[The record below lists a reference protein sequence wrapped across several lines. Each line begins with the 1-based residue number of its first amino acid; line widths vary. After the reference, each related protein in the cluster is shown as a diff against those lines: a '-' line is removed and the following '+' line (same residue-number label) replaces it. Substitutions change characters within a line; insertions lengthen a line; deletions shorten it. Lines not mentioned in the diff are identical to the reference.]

1 VDSKN
6 VWVGKTASQWLRL
19 FFLLVLFVTPM
30 TAFGDVRGVDFGLG
44 APDSPLFESFD
55 VLEQGTSQQKPAAS
69 QTTGNQTGNQANGQ
83 QTTEQARDEA
93 NKSVPVSKQQP
104 KRILGLMPNYRAVSA
119 GAIPPPPTPKEAFII
134 ATRNSFDYSSFVFV
148 GITSAMA
155 EWSDAHKQ
163 LGEGFAGYG
172 RYYWRGYLDKT
183 DGNYLVIFALPTLLH
198 EDERYYAKGE
208 GGILKRGIYAATRVL
223 ITPNYKGHNTLNL
236 SELLGRAS
244 AQAISV
250 SYYPSQDRTA
260 SSIATKY
267 AYAIGRDA
275 LTNTF
280 REFWPDIA
288 THILHRHP

>member
-1 VDSKN
+1 MSCRTSFIRVFAPCL
-6 VWVGKTASQWLRL
+6 VAI
-19 FFLLVLFVTPM
+19 FFLPSPSHAEL
-30 TAFGDVRGVDFGLG
+30 RGIDFGIG
-44 APDSPLFESFD
+44 RTDSPLFSS
-55 VLEQGTSQQKPAAS
+55 LEDLLSLENQQNNPPTDSAPK
-69 QTTGNQTGNQANGQ
+69 GQ
-83 QTTEQARDEA
+83 SSEQARDQA
-93 NKSVPVSKQQP
+93 NKAVPVSKQQP

-119 GAIPPPPTPKEAFII
+119 GAIPPPPTPKQAFMI
-134 ATRNSFDYSSFVFV
+134 ATRNSFDYSSFIFV

-208 GGILKRGIYAATRVL
+208 GPILKRGIYAASRVL
-223 ITPNYKGHNTLNL
+223 ITPNYKGRHTLNIA
-236 SELLGRAS
+236 ELLGRAS

-260 SSIATKY
+260 GSIAQKY

-288 THILHRHP
+288 THVLHRHP